1 MHIDSIKNGV
11 VIDHIKA
18 GQGMEIYHFLGLD
31 KLDCPIAIIKNA
43 ASKRMGSKDI
53 IKVNT
58 ENLPD
63 LKVLG
68 YIDPDITINVIKD
81 GERVAKYHPEMPEK
95 IVNIVKCKNPRC
107 ITTVEGA
114 LDQHFILK
122 DRARGVYRCMFCDA
136 ERKSKALR

>member
-18 GQGMEIYHFLGLD
+18 GQGMEIYNFLGLD

-58 ENLPD
+58 EDLPD

-68 YIDPDITINVIKD
+68 YIDPEITINVIKD

-107 ITTVEGA
+107 ITSTEQELPHVFK
-114 LDQHFILK
+114 LT
-122 DRARGVYRCMFCDA
+122 DREKRVYRCIYC
-136 ERKSKALR
+136 ESKAK